1 MDNVTIAAETLRQAA
16 AFAENGVSDTAT
28 PGLVIAL
35 YRVARGVTGADVA
48 RRVGVSR
55 QRISG
60 IEATKATPATAQ
72 RIRTAIDELAV

>member
-1 MDNVTIAAETLRQAA
+1 MSNTAANVLRQAA
-16 AFAENGVSDTAT
+16 AFAESGVPEAAT

-35 YRVARGVTGADVA
+35 YRVACGVTGADVA
-48 RRVGVSR
+48 RKVGVSR

-60 IEATKATPATAQ
+60 IEATKATPATAK